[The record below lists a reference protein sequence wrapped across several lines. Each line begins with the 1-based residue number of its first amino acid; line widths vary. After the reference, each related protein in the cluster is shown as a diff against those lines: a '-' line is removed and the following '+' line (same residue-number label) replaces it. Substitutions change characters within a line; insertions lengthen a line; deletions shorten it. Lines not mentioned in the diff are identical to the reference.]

1 MVKMI
6 KQKRLKLRYKE
17 HSSAVKSFVIPELN
31 EWKKKIIIIKKKY
44 EIIKREKLMNE
55 NKILKEL
62 YEFILE
68 KTDKKT
74 F

>member
-62 YEFILE
+62 YEFVLE
-68 KTDKKT
+68 KTAKKT

>member
-1 MVKMI
+1 MI

-31 EWKKKIIIIKKKY
+31 EWKKKIKIIKKKY

>member
-1 MVKMI
+1 MVKKI

-31 EWKKKIIIIKKKY
+31 EWKKKKKKKKKKN

>member
-1 MVKMI
+1 
-6 KQKRLKLRYKE
+6 
-17 HSSAVKSFVIPELN
+17 
-31 EWKKKIIIIKKKY
+31 
-44 EIIKREKLMNE
+44 MNE

-74 F
+74 FQLKGWYLSIYVDITYSTAK

>member
-1 MVKMI
+1 M
-6 KQKRLKLRYKE
+6 
-17 HSSAVKSFVIPELN
+17 
-31 EWKKKIIIIKKKY
+31 KKKIIIIIKKKN

>member
-31 EWKKKIIIIKKKY
+31 EWKKKIKIIKKKY

>member
-1 MVKMI
+1 MVKKI

-31 EWKKKIIIIKKKY
+31 EWKKKIKIIKKKN

>member
-68 KTDKKT
+68 KTAKKT

>member
-1 MVKMI
+1 MVKKI

-31 EWKKKIIIIKKKY
+31 EWKKKIKKKKKKN

>member
-55 NKILKEL
+55 NKLLKEL
-62 YEFILE
+62 Y
-68 KTDKKT
+68 
-74 F
+74 

>member
-1 MVKMI
+1 M

-31 EWKKKIIIIKKKY
+31 EWKKKIIIIKKKN